1 MNVARSKFVS
11 DKITYLHDDITKINF
26 ESNKFDVVLSSLALH
41 YVENFDAIVKKIS
54 HYLKPNGT
62 FIFSVEHPIFTAQ
75 GSEEWNY
82 DSNGQIKSF
91 PVDNYFYEG
100 KRETDFLGET
110 VVKYHKTLT
119 TYLNGL
125 LKNDFQIT
133 QVVEPMPP
141 KSMMNLSG
149 MKDEMRR
156 PMMLIVS
163 ATNKKRI

>member
-1 MNVARSKFVS
+1 MKNG
-11 DKITYLHDDITKINF
+11 ITIGD
-26 ESNKFDVVLSSLALH
+26 
-41 YVENFDAIVKKIS
+41 
-54 HYLKPNGT
+54 GR
-62 FIFSVEHPIFTAQ
+62 
-75 GSEEWNY
+75 
-82 DSNGQIKSF
+82 IKDF

-125 LKNDFQIT
+125 LKNNFQIT

-141 KSMMNLSG
+141 KNMMNLPG

-163 ATNKKRI
+163 AVNQNK